1 MRIQKPAPTELSDV
15 EDMRWAFVGVAFM
28 AGLAWVTVP
37 MALSGYASLQAANG
51 DGSPALLVAWLVY
64 WLLAIFPAVF
74 AIGSVR
80 RVEAADHARRRALS
94 IHPRS
99 VGDLCG
105 APLRGAS
112 VGALRGSLSPWDGG
126 RANSF

>member
-1 MRIQKPAPTELSDV
+1 MRIQKPVPTELNDV

-28 AGLAWVTVP
+28 VGLAWVTVP

-74 AIGSVR
+74 AIGSLFGVLKLLTMLDAEHFPSIPVQLAISAALLYGAHLLVR
-80 RVEAADHARRRALS
+80 
-94 IHPRS
+94 
-99 VGDLCG
+99 
-105 APLRGAS
+105 
-112 VGALRGSLSPWDGG
+112 
-126 RANSF
+126 